1 MAKHAVTWVLVA
13 DGHRARVFVNE
24 GPGTGLKPALE
35 QEFIHMLP
43 PDRDLAA
50 DKAGSARSGGGDSHH
65 TLDHHEDLHRHEKAV
80 FAREL
85 ARHLDGYLKDK
96 RFERLV
102 VVAPPR
108 TLGELRADFSKA
120 VAATV
125 DGELAKDLT
134 HATLPDLR
142 EHLGAL
148 IAF

>member
-24 GPGTGLKPALE
+24 GPDTGLRPALD
-35 QEFIHMLP
+35 QEFVHMLP
-43 PDRDLAA
+43 PDRDMAA
-50 DKAGSARSGGGDSHH
+50 DKAGSARGGGGSHH

-85 ARHLDGYLKDK
+85 AQRLDGYLKDG
-96 RFERLV
+96 RFGRLV
-102 VVAPPR
+102 VVAPPQ

-142 EHLGAL
+142 AHLENL